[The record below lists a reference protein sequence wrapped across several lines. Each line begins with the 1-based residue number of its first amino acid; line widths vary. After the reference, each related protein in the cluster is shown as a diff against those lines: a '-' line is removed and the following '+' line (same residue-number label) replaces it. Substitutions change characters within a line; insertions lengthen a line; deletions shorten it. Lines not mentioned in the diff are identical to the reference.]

1 MAKRQL
7 DVEIRG
13 DNRNLKKSV
22 KDTEKTTNSFTDTV
36 KKTGAALLAAF
47 AARKIISGIRNLI
60 NNLTE
65 TADRLLDLKDI
76 TGLSTDALQ
85 EYEYIAKIAGVNTE
99 AIASAAQNLTNR
111 FQHLYRESSPISR
124 AFREMGIEAH
134 TANGELRATDE
145 IMDDALVALAEMTNQ
160 TERNALAAQIF
171 GGSWKELAP
180 ILAMGKDGIED
191 LRKEA
196 HDMGIVMEED
206 ALQKANDFRK
216 EMERFD
222 GQMEAFKRSVG
233 MWFIPAF
240 SSMLDY
246 ISRTHR
252 SLKNFLEFIETGGS
266 QVTFDTQRVSR
277 QAEDTVSTIIDEFS
291 EGGQLAA
298 EEMVEELQN
307 ALERE
312 MAQLSPI
319 PPFDPAE
326 APGRASREDRREY
339 QRALAEYER
348 EKAIRREIQDLL
360 KEKINTITREI
371 EIAEENRKLAEES
384 ALAEQERIDNLGT
397 LERLEEQLA
406 EQKQSYQTAN
416 DEQAAA
422 LHQKRI
428 WELEQQIAKLKEL
441 RELAAIEM
449 WLEQHAMPGME
460 GVEPME
466 SMPGMEEV
474 EPMESI
480 EPTDWLGRFQDDHD
494 TTMDEVINKEK
505 ETADELVDI
514 WDTAG
519 NEIAHNLSFAFAEA
533 LSLIGQ
539 ELATGEAD
547 WHEYV
552 GNVLS
557 SISRL
562 LAGLLAQAIAGM
574 IANEVSSKG
583 VAGLAV
589 ATVGVAALGALWEST
604 VPKFEEGVIA
614 TGPTLGIFGE
624 YATARTDPEIAGK
637 FSDFER
643 MMGNSGGGTYEFV
656 IKGNTLHSVLQRES
670 TRRNQLG

>member
-36 KKTGAALLAAF
+36 KKAGVALLAAF

-111 FQHLYRESSPISR
+111 FQNLYRESSPISR

-145 IMDDALVALAEMTNQ
+145 IMDEALVALAEMTNQ

-171 GGSWKELAP
+171 GGSWKDLAP

-196 HDMGIVMEED
+196 HDLGIVMEED
-206 ALQKANDFRK
+206 ALQKANDFRI
-216 EMERFD
+216 EMERFG

-240 SSMLDY
+240 SSMLEY
-246 ISRTHR
+246 ISKTHR
-252 SLKNFLEFIETGGS
+252 SLKDFLEFIETGGS
-266 QVTFDTQRVSR
+266 QVTFDTRQVSE
-277 QAEDTVSTIIDEFS
+277 QAEDAVNTIIDEFS

-298 EEMVEELQN
+298 EEMVEELHN

-312 MAQLSPI
+312 MAKLPPI
-319 PPFDPAE
+319 PPLDPAA
-326 APGRASREDRREY
+326 APGATSREDRQEY

-371 EIAEENRKLAEES
+371 EIAEENRKLAEEL

-406 EQKQSYQTAN
+406 EQKQLYQTAH

-441 RELAAIEM
+441 RELAAIDI

-460 GVEPME
+460 G
-466 SMPGMEEV
+466 V

-494 TTMDEVINKEK
+494 TTMDEIINKEK
-505 ETADELVDI
+505 DTADELVDI

-533 LSLIGQ
+533 LSLIGR

-552 GNVLS
+552 SNVLR
-557 SISRL
+557 SISQL
-562 LAGLLAQAIAGM
+562 LVGLLAQAIAGM
-574 IANEVSSKG
+574 IAGEVSSKG

-656 IKGNTLHSVLQRES
+656 IKGNTLHGVLQRES